1 MNIRISCKLVSI
13 VLLLLMPFGILAQ
26 QYVPID
32 KGCKVEFKTI
42 KHKGGEEIIRGTL
55 NNLSGNI
62 TFDPKNIG
70 AASFDITIN
79 VGSINT
85 GKKDRDNDLKK
96 GDYFNVV
103 KYPVIKIKSTSVT
116 QDRPGGVIY
125 ILHGDLMMKGVTK
138 PVNIQF
144 TATPFGTGYLFRGT
158 LEMNRLPF
166 NVGNKDD
173 GTDDHV
179 SVFIEVRTKKK

>member
-1 MNIRISCKLVSI
+1 
-13 VLLLLMPFGILAQ
+13 MPFGIQAQ
-26 QYVPID
+26 QYVPVE

-55 NNLSGNI
+55 NNLNGNI
-62 TFDPKNIG
+62 TFDPKNPR
-70 AASFDITIN
+70 AASFDIAIS

-96 GDYFNVV
+96 GDYFNLA
-103 KYPVIKIKSTSVT
+103 KYPLIKIKSTSVT

-125 ILHGDLMMKGVTK
+125 ILHGDLTMKGVTK

-166 NVGNKDD
+166 NVGTKDD
-173 GTDDHV
+173 DADDHV
-179 SVFIEVRTKKK
+179 SVFIEVRTRKK